1 MREKMKIRSV
11 VKVMNFYSLLR
22 VDSSKKKAEKYF
34 GYEQSVREFIDN
46 ILNNKNLILDKKMI
60 KMNEKGKELNI
71 YIANDL
77 GFCGNFNSNIN
88 EVLKQDNDND
98 KIIIGK
104 KIAKNK
110 IYNNVL
116 ISMTKD
122 EYFEDSEKINQLMF
136 DSIKNKQ
143 YRSINLI
150 YNHYYNVSRIERV
163 KQKILPLDKQKN
175 KNEKYQEDFA
185 VEGNINRILLNI
197 IALYLGY
204 EIKVAV
210 ENSYASENIMRQ
222 MITRESLKKID
233 EIEEENQRE
242 ERKEKNRKSLKKQ
255 LDNINKINLD
265 T

>member
-1 MREKMKIRSV
+1 MKIKSV

-22 VDSSKKKAEKYF
+22 VDSSKRNAEKYF

-60 KMNEKGKELNI
+60 KMNEKGRELNI

-77 GFCGNFNSNIN
+77 GFCGNFNSNIH
-88 EVLKQDNDND
+88 ECLKQDVEND

-104 KIAKNK
+104 KIAKSNS
-110 IYNNVL
+110 YTNVIL
-116 ISMTKD
+116 SMTKE
-122 EYFEDSEKINQLMF
+122 EYFSGMEKINRIMF
-136 DSIKNKQ
+136 DSIKNRQ
-143 YRSINLI
+143 YKEINII
-150 YNHYYNVSRIERV
+150 YNHYYNISRIERV
-163 KQKILPLDKQKN
+163 KTRILPLEKTKN
-175 KNEKYQEDFA
+175 TKEYQDDFA
-185 VEGNINRILLNI
+185 VEGNINSILLNI

-222 MITRESLKKID
+222 MITKESLKKID
-233 EIEEENQRE
+233 ELEEEKTRE
-242 ERKEKNRKSLKKQ
+242 ERKTRNQKSLKKQ
-255 LDNINKINLD
+255 LDNINKINLN

>member
-1 MREKMKIRSV
+1 MRIKSV

-34 GYEQSVREFIDN
+34 EYERAVREFIDN

-60 KMNEKGKELNI
+60 KMNDKGKELNI

-77 GFCGNFNSNIN
+77 GFCGSFNSNIN
-88 EVLKQDNDND
+88 EMLVQDKEND

-104 KIAKNK
+104 KIIKDK
-110 IYNNVL
+110 TYSNV
-116 ISMTKD
+116 IVSMSKD
-122 EYFEDSEKINQLMF
+122 EYLENILKINEIMF
-136 DSIKNKQ
+136 NSIRDKK
-143 YRSINLI
+143 YKSINLI

-163 KQKILPLDKQKN
+163 KQQILPLEKKEEN
-175 KNEKYQEDFA
+175 KKEYQDDFA
-185 VEGNINRILLNI
+185 VEGNINSILLNI

-222 MITRESLKKID
+222 MITKESLKKID
-233 EIEEENQRE
+233 EIEEENQRA
-242 ERKEKNRKSLKKQ
+242 ERKKKQIKSLKKQ
-255 LDNINKINLD
+255 LDNINKMNLE
-265 T
+265 

>member
-1 MREKMKIRSV
+1 MKIKSV

-22 VDSSKKKAEKYF
+22 VDSSKRKAEEYF
-34 GYEQSVREFIDN
+34 GYEQAVREFIDN

-60 KMNEKGKELNI
+60 KMNEKGRELNI

-88 EVLKQDNDND
+88 EVLKQDIEND

-104 KIAKNK
+104 KIVKGND
-110 IYNNVL
+110 YPNVIL
-116 ISMTKD
+116 SMTKE
-122 EYFEDSEKINQLMF
+122 EYFEGADVINKIMF
-136 DSIKNKQ
+136 ESIKNRK
-143 YRSINLI
+143 YKEINII
-150 YNHYYNVSRIERV
+150 YNHYYNISRIERV
-163 KQKILPLDKQKN
+163 KSRILPL
-175 KNEKYQEDFA
+175 EKTKSKKEYQDDFA
-185 VEGNINRILLNI
+185 VEGNINSILLNI

-222 MITRESLKKID
+222 MITKESLKKID
-233 EIEEENQRE
+233 EIEEEKTRD
-242 ERKEKNRKSLKKQ
+242 ERKIKNQKSLKKQ
-255 LDNINKINLD
+255 LDNINKMNLN

>member
-1 MREKMKIRSV
+1 MSIKSV

-22 VDSSKKKAEKYF
+22 VDSSKRKAEEYF
-34 GYEQSVREFIDN
+34 GYEQAVREFIDN

-60 KMNEKGKELNI
+60 KMNEKGRELNI

-88 EVLKQDNDND
+88 ELLKQDIDND

-104 KIAKNK
+104 KISQGN
-110 IYNNVL
+110 YSYTNVL
-116 ISMTKD
+116 LAMTKD
-122 EYFEDSEKINQLMF
+122 EYYEGADQINKIMFE
-136 DSIKNKQ
+136 SIKNKK
-143 YRSINLI
+143 YKEINII
-150 YNHYYNVSRIERV
+150 YNHYYNISRIERV
-163 KQKILPLDKQKN
+163 KTRILPLEKTKN
-175 KNEKYQEDFA
+175 KKEEYQDDFA
-185 VEGNINRILLNI
+185 VEGNINSILLNI

-222 MITRESLKKID
+222 MITKESLKKID
-233 EIEEENQRE
+233 EIEEEKQRD
-242 ERKEKNRKSLKKQ
+242 ERKIRNQKSLKKQ
-255 LDNINKINLD
+255 LDNINKMNLN

>member
-1 MREKMKIRSV
+1 MKIKSV

-34 GYEQSVREFIDN
+34 EYEIAVRDFIDN

-60 KMNEKGKELNI
+60 KMNERGRELNI

-77 GFCGNFNSNIN
+77 GFCGSFNSNIN
-88 EVLKQDNDND
+88 ELLRQDKDSD

-104 KIAKNK
+104 KIIQNK
-110 IYNNVL
+110 SYENVML
-116 ISMTKD
+116 SMSKD
-122 EYFEDSEKINQLMF
+122 EYFEENAKINKIMF
-136 DSIKNKQ
+136 EAIKDKK
-143 YRSINLI
+143 YKSINLV

-163 KQKILPLDKQKN
+163 KQQILPL
-175 KNEKYQEDFA
+175 EKAKTKKEEYQDDFA
-185 VEGNINRILLNI
+185 VEGNINSILLNI

-222 MITRESLKKID
+222 MITKESLKKID
-233 EIEEENQRE
+233 EIEDERQRE
-242 ERKEKNRKSLKKQ
+242 ERKSKQVKSLKKQ
-255 LDNINKINLD
+255 LDNINKMNLNK
-265 T
+265 

>member
-1 MREKMKIRSV
+1 MKIKSV

-34 GYEQSVREFIDN
+34 EYESAVRDFIDN

-60 KMNEKGKELNI
+60 KMNERGRELNI

-77 GFCGNFNSNIN
+77 GFCGSFNSNIN
-88 EVLKQDNDND
+88 ELLRQDKDSD

-104 KIAKNK
+104 KIIQNK
-110 IYNNVL
+110 SYENVML
-116 ISMTKD
+116 SMSKD
-122 EYFEDSEKINQLMF
+122 EYFEENAKINKIMF
-136 DSIKNKQ
+136 EAIKDKK
-143 YRSINLI
+143 YKSINLV

-163 KQKILPLDKQKN
+163 KQQILPL
-175 KNEKYQEDFA
+175 EKTKTKKEEYQDDFA
-185 VEGNINRILLNI
+185 VEGNINSILLNI

-222 MITRESLKKID
+222 MITKESLKKID
-233 EIEEENQRE
+233 EIEDERQRE
-242 ERKEKNRKSLKKQ
+242 ERKSKQVKCLKKQ
-255 LDNINKINLD
+255 LDNINKMNLNK
-265 T
+265 